1 MFNIQKF
8 KIPNYKIE
16 ATVLICGAIL
26 MALEIMGGK
35 LLAPYYGDTVYIWGS
50 IIGVFLLSLS
60 FGYYVGGRLAD
71 KKPDEYV
78 LSIILIITG
87 ISILIIPF
95 IFQPIITMFN
105 SLPRTIAPLCSVIT
119 IFIVP
124 SLLLGTVSPFALK
137 LKAKDIH
144 KIGKLSGNLYA
155 LATIGS
161 VIGTFLTTFVLI
173 LILPNQ
179 AIFFSLSIVSL
190 LIAIMLSKKKLLAV
204 ICLMLVLIFV
214 LSLIPGHASIPT
226 INSTNT
232 SDRPLDIKI
241 ETLYGLVEVR
251 DRGSMRTLTINGG
264 VMSETDLTN
273 LSRTAP
279 GWEYVDCMEI
289 PYAMNPNIKEVLTMG
304 LGAGNFQRNLNQKY
318 NASMDNV
325 EINDKIVEIAAKYFN
340 TTPSDSFRIYVDDAR
355 AFAQATDK
363 KYDYIAIDVVHF
375 DPTKGYKVPTHLIT
389 QEFFTLLKNHLNP
402 HGIVSMNL
410 VGTDRSKFIASE
422 YETINSVFDNTYAF
436 NCGTQVIIASLDKY
450 NITELKETT
459 NDARE
464 LAWYYNLKLYND
476 SIIFTDSY
484 TPINS
489 FAEVMVGNIPNSTI

>member
-1 MFNIQKF
+1 MFDLK
-8 KIPNYKIE
+8 KIKITNFKIE

-60 FGYYVGGRLAD
+60 FGYYAGGKLAD
-71 KKPDEYV
+71 KRPEDQI

-95 IFQPIITMFN
+95 IFQPIINAFY

-137 LKAKDIH
+137 LKAKDIR
-144 KIGKLSGNLYA
+144 KIGRLSGNLYA

-179 AIFFSLSIVSL
+179 TIFFSLSIVSL
-190 LIAIMLSKKKLLAV
+190 LVAIMLSKKKLLAV

-214 LSLIPGHASIPT
+214 LSLIPGHTLSAT
-226 INSTNT
+226 TNT
-232 SDRPLDIKI
+232 SNTSNKPLDIKI
-241 ETLYGLVEVR
+241 ETLYGSVEVK
-251 DRGSMRTLTINGG
+251 DRGIVRSLLINGG
-264 VMSETDLTN
+264 VMSESDITN
-273 LSRTAP
+273 LSRTLP

-325 EINDKIVEIAAKYFN
+325 EINDKIVEIAAKYFS
-340 TTPSDSFRIYVDDAR
+340 TTPSTSFRIYVDDAR

-389 QEFFTLLKNHLNP
+389 QEFFTLLKDHLNP
-402 HGIVSMNL
+402 HGIISMNL
-410 VGTDRSKFIASE
+410 VGDSRSKFIASE
-422 YETINSVFDNTYAF
+422 YKTINSVFENTYAF
-436 NCGTQVIIASLDKY
+436 GCGTQVVIASLDKY
-450 NITELKETT
+450 NITTLKETT
-459 NDARE
+459 NKARE
-464 LAWYYNLKLYND
+464 LAWYYNMNVYND
-476 SIIFTDSY
+476 SIIFTDNY

-489 FAEVMVGNIPNSTI
+489 FAEIMVGNTQNSTI